1 MNKKRRCL
9 FVYLKDENRSCATI
23 LTLNDFTPSPLHPEV
38 NPIIG
43 NAAGFP
49 PLSRIFSLSFIGNP
63 VFCIGNPDF
72 YSLMSETMIS
82 FSVNTLNLLRPV
94 RQYCLLLEDILN
106 TYFKETN
113 SSNITKLL
121 NDLLPLLRKADHCHF
136 LLVNFQFVLESFE
149 IFVLCAVYEILHCIF
164 LKVGRCA

>member
-23 LTLNDFTPSPLHPEV
+23 LTLNDFTPSPSGSES
-38 NPIIG
+38 NYRKCSR
-43 NAAGFP
+43 FP

-72 YSLMSETMIS
+72 LFIDVRNHDFLLCQYLKSLG
-82 FSVNTLNLLRPV
+82 PV

-113 SSNITKLL
+113 FSNKTKLL
-121 NDLLPLLRKADHCHF
+121 NDLPGTWHW
-136 LLVNFQFVLESFE
+136 
-149 IFVLCAVYEILHCIF
+149 
-164 LKVGRCA
+164 